1 MSHKS
6 SRLAARL
13 VFASALG
20 ICAAAAATRTASAD
34 IISTIGLSQVAA
46 PLLVTGDFLANVG
59 GGPQIIFA
67 EKQGVLL
74 AAPLVTDTGTIAA
87 GTFVDSYFFA
97 VNSFTLTTV
106 NTSVTFDVPVL
117 GIIYKDPAN
126 PYGNP
131 SLPFYPLFTASNFL
145 GASGTTYALEGA
157 SACGPYC
164 AFETIPAPD
173 MDAASFL
180 GNTASFHNFYSTPGD
195 FARIITA
202 DPAPVPGPIAGAGL
216 PGLILASGGLL
227 GWWRRRKKIACQFA
241 RQE

>member
-6 SRLAARL
+6 SRIAAGM

-20 ICAAAAATRTASAD
+20 ICAAAATTRTASAD

-67 EKQGVLL
+67 EKKDVML
-74 AAPLVTDTGTIAA
+74 ANDLVTDTGTIAA

-97 VNSFTLTTV
+97 VNAFDPLGIHV
-106 NTSVTFDVPVL
+106 DTSVTFDVPVL

-131 SLPFYPLFTASNFL
+131 SLPYYPLFTASNFL
-145 GASGTTYALEGA
+145 GANNTTYALEGA

-164 AFETIPAPD
+164 AFELTGD
-173 MDAASFL
+173 LDTASYL

-216 PGLILASGGLL
+216 PGLILAGGGLL
-227 GWWRRRKKIACQFA
+227 GWWRRRRKIA
-241 RQE
+241 